1 MEANDVRQA
10 GRWLEKLRRRALQLG
25 EMPYAFP
32 LAKLP
37 AAPGIRARPVDAYM
51 IYYRVREDEVQ
62 ILRVVHAARDAGA
75 LSLDG

>member
-1 MEANDVRQA
+1 
-10 GRWLEKLRRRALQLG
+10 
-25 EMPYAFP
+25 
-32 LAKLP
+32 
-37 AAPGIRARPVDAYM
+37 VDAYM